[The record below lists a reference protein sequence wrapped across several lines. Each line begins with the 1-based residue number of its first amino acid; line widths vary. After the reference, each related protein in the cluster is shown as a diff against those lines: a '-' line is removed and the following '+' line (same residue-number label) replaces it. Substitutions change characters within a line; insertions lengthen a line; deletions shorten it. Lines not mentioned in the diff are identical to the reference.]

1 MSNEPKLKTPELVLS
16 KWESAEKPKAIIPG
30 VNYLY
35 YDDYVYER
43 DKSGRIIKNKSH
55 TKKYK
60 NFCDKVKD
68 ENAECKYNDDVNN
81 KEKLINNLGCLYG
94 RINKKVLEG
103 DTDVTHQDQIRYHV
117 AYTKKCINLLHKPPL
132 KKTPTDFMN
141 LLREKLLNNGDSP
154 YYRNKM
160 FFDQTVD
167 NTAEVYQKTIRTSAD
182 EINARHRFLR
192 ETHKNRKNYREYMN
206 NLYLKA
212 ILASANKIAND
223 IKVKNSSSDY
233 YDIFGKDGKILKTKT
248 EISDKI
254 KTILPL
260 FLKTAQGITT
270 FDERL
275 YNKNSYQKYI
285 TLQGAITERITKET
299 LREINDN
306 LTHLIEEFPQIK
318 ELEAKKTAATTA
330 AAAEESRKAAA
341 AAAASEPKTKE
352 QELRALQKKL
362 RNIVR
367 LEGINQSKLDKQQK
381 EKLASKQNVEKSIQK
396 LKSSQGGTRKL
407 RR

>member
-1 MSNEPKLKTPELVLS
+1 
-16 KWESAEKPKAIIPG
+16 
-30 VNYLY
+30 
-35 YDDYVYER
+35 
-43 DKSGRIIKNKSH
+43 
-55 TKKYK
+55 
-60 NFCDKVKD
+60 
-68 ENAECKYNDDVNN
+68 
-81 KEKLINNLGCLYG
+81 
-94 RINKKVLEG
+94 
-103 DTDVTHQDQIRYHV
+103 
-117 AYTKKCINLLHKPPL
+117 
-132 KKTPTDFMN
+132 
-141 LLREKLLNNGDSP
+141 
-154 YYRNKM
+154 
-160 FFDQTVD
+160 
-167 NTAEVYQKTIRTSAD
+167 
-182 EINARHRFLR
+182 
-192 ETHKNRKNYREYMN
+192 MN